1 MSNPNTR
8 GSRITLRPIA
18 PSPKVGFPMPQAK
31 LPASSNITLERWLDI
46 WMEKDIEPSRADT
59 TINGYDGIIRN
70 HICPALGKVQLSDL
84 TPELINGYYQWLAEA
99 KALSA
104 NTIRKHHILLHTAL
118 KSAFRQ
124 GVIASNPVQRATP
137 PRATTAE
144 IPYYTPARLAQLLQA
159 VKGDLLE
166 VPVWLACFL
175 GLRRSEILG
184 LRWRDVDLHSGQL
197 SVRWVRTTVGSRV
210 VEKTPKTFESC
221 RTLTISALGPGRLP
235 PAGRH
240 GPAAPP
246 QSDVHRLRH
255 LHPAERPAP
264 HHLPRPAPHLR
275 QHGQQRPGAHV
286 PDQPGHG
293 PQQPQHHPAHLHP
306 PVRPDPRGGAG
317 GGGGHHLPGGGFPPP
332 RGITKEART
341 GRASL
346 QTFISPSAQRLSRAA
361 SR

>member
-221 RTLTISALGPGRLP
+221 RTLTISALGDLLDLLRELQAKRTRDGMPCGPDDFLLLDAMGQPLHPNLMSTAFATFIRRNDLP
-235 PAGRH
+235 PITFH
-240 GPAAPP
+240 G
-246 QSDVHRLRH
+246 LRH
-255 LHPAERPAP
+255 TFASMANSARVPMYQISRAMGHSSPAITQRIYT
-264 HHLPRPAPHLR
+264 HLFD
-275 QHGQQRPGAHV
+275 QTHGEVLAAVAEAIAR
-286 PDQPGHG
+286 
-293 PQQPQHHPAHLHP
+293 
-306 PVRPDPRGGAG
+306 AG
-317 GGGGHHLPGGGFPPP
+317 GG
-332 RGITKEART
+332 A
-341 GRASL
+341 
-346 QTFISPSAQRLSRAA
+346 
-361 SR
+361 